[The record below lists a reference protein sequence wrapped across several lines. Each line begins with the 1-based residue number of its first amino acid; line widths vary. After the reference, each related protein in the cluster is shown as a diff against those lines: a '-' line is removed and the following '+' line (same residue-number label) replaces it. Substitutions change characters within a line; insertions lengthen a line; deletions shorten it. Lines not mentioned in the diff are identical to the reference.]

1 MFAKQRSELLGT
13 LLGKLGASLLENI
26 LTSKGGKQ
34 SESSKISGYGVM
46 TAGEA
51 TIRASK
57 ATIRAGQK
65 L

>member
-1 MFAKQRSELLGT
+1 M
-13 LLGKLGASLLENI
+13 LGKLGARLLENP

-46 TAGEA
+46 RAGEA
-51 TIRASK
+51 KIRASK

>member
-1 MFAKQRSELLGT
+1 MLAKQRSKLLGV
-13 LLGKLGASLLENI
+13 LLGKLGARLLENL

-46 TAGEA
+46 RAGEA
-51 TIRASK
+51 AIRASK